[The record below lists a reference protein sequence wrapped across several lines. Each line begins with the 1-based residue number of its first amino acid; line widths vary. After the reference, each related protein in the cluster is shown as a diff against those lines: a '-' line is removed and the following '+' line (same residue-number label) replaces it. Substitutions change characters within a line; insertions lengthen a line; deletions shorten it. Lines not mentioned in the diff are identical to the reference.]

1 MYEQVVTYITA
12 IAPSLATV
20 VTAVAMFIKIVTRT
34 REMTDNLR
42 RDTDEQAAITKAQVE
57 ELKATVKQVTD
68 SNEIAVIKEENAQ
81 LRKDMQEVIRM
92 NAELQAKL
100 NARC

>member
-34 REMTDNLR
+34 REMTEGLKHNA
-42 RDTDEQAAITKAQVE
+42 DEQAAITKAQVE
-57 ELKATVKQVTD
+57 ELKAAVKQVTD

-81 LRKDMQEVIRM
+81 LRKDMQEVIRL

-100 NARC
+100 NQRC